1 MCMCLSV
8 CLPVSVSVFVCLCVC
23 LCLCRSVFVCLCIC
37 LCLCLCL
44 SVSVCLCVSF
54 CLCLCLSV
62 SVSVRI
68 CVCLC
73 VVCLF
78 TSMFLFVCVCVKV
91 CFKDL
96 WFLESEKPP
105 APSRVQ
111 LVRASTNTLEV
122 CWGAVP
128 TADAYLLQLMKYDM
142 PPATVISPSAALPQ
156 AAPVRALTATAPTT
170 PQRPAIVRTLG
181 WKFDLHMS
189 LIALLIR
196 L

>member
-1 MCMCLSV
+1 MYVYFRFCRLVYFC
-8 CLPVSVSVFVCLCVC
+8 PVSVCVC
-23 LCLCRSVFVCLCIC
+23 T
-37 LCLCLCL
+37 
-44 SVSVCLCVSF
+44 
-54 CLCLCLSV
+54 CLCLSV

-68 CVCLC
+68 CVCVCVCLC

-170 PQRPAIVRTLG
+170 PQRPAIVRTPG